1 MEDTMVTGEDLKGM
15 RFLTAASLPETEA
28 AVIERLDCRREF
40 LNIVK
45 GFQTR
50 LR

>member
-1 MEDTMVTGEDLKGM
+1 MVVEGDGKGM
-15 RFLTAASLPETEA
+15 RLLTAAILLAIEV

-45 GFQTR
+45 KF
-50 LR
+50 